1 MVVKV
6 KSKKPVRTYII
17 ICDECEYELE
27 YTKEDIKSVTHDY
40 GYGSGNNIVYYIV
53 CPRRS
58 CKNEISVSKKV

>member
-1 MVVKV
+1 MVIKV
-6 KSKKPVRTYII
+6 KSKKPIRTYTV

-27 YTKEDIKSVTHDY
+27 YTKEDIKSGTHYDY
-40 GYGSGNNIVYYIV
+40 GGGSDIVYYIV